1 MTATLQVT
9 EKPTAQRYF
18 TEEEYL
24 ALEEAAEDKSEYL
37 DGEIIPMTGGST
49 NHNQISGNL
58 YIALSLA
65 LKKQNYRI
73 FMGDVRLWMTKKR
86 IYTYPDVM
94 VIPGKPEYF
103 NNRKDTV
110 MNPQVII
117 EVLSKSTK
125 AYDRSDKFKFY
136 QTIPTFQEY
145 VLIDQSQ
152 VYVEHY
158 CKLAN
163 KRWSYS
169 QYDEED
175 AALVFSS
182 FQVEVPL
189 ADVYEKVD
197 FEAENE
203 PENEPEKSEEE

>member
-1 MTATLQVT
+1 MTAILQVT
-9 EKPTAQRYF
+9 EQPTAQRYF
-18 TEEEYL
+18 TPEEYL
-24 ALEEAAEDKSEYL
+24 ALEEAAEYKSEYR
-37 DGEIIPMTGGST
+37 DGVIIPMTGGTT
-49 NHNQISGNL
+49 NHNRISLNMS
-58 YIALSLA
+58 IALRLA
-65 LKKQNYRI
+65 LKGLDYDV
-73 FMGDVRLWMTKKR
+73 FMGDVRLWLPKKR
-86 IYTYPDVM
+86 FYTYPDVM
-94 VIPGKPEYF
+94 VIPGKPEYY

-110 MNPQVII
+110 MNPQVIV

-145 VLIDQSQ
+145 ILIDQSQ
-152 VYVEHY
+152 VYVEQY

-163 KRWSYS
+163 KRWSYR

-175 AALVFSS
+175 AALVFNF

-197 FEAENE
+197 FEAEDEPDNE
-203 PENEPEKSEEE
+203 TEESGEE

>member
-1 MTATLQVT
+1 MTAILQVT
-9 EKPTAQRYF
+9 EQPTAQDYF
-18 TEEEYL
+18 TPEEYL
-24 ALEEAAEDKSEYL
+24 ALEEAAEYKSEYL
-37 DGEIIPMTGGST
+37 DGVIIPMTGGTT
-49 NHNQISGNL
+49 NHNRISLNMS
-58 YIALSLA
+58 IALRLA
-65 LKKQNYRI
+65 LKGLDYDV
-73 FMGDVRLWMTKKR
+73 FMGDVRLWMTKNR

-136 QTIPTFQEY
+136 QTLPTFQEY
-145 VLIDQSQ
+145 ILIDQSQ
-152 VYVEHY
+152 VYIEQY

-163 KRWSYS
+163 KRWSYT

-175 AALVFSS
+175 EALVFNF
-182 FQVEVPL
+182 FQVEVAL

-197 FEAENE
+197 FAAENE
-203 PENEPEKSEEE
+203 PEHEPEESGEA

>member
-9 EKPTAQRYF
+9 EQPTAQRYF

-24 ALEEAAEDKSEYL
+24 ALEEAAEYKSEYR
-37 DGEIIPMTGGST
+37 DGEIIPMTGGTT
-49 NHNQISGNL
+49 NHNHISLNMS
-58 YIALSLA
+58 IALRLA
-65 LKKQNYRI
+65 LKGLDYDV

-86 IYTYPDVM
+86 FYTYPDVM
-94 VIPGKPEYF
+94 VIPGKPEYY

-110 MNPQVII
+110 INPQVII

-125 AYDRSDKFKFY
+125 SYDRSDKFQFY
-136 QTIPTFQEY
+136 QTLPTFQEY
-145 VLIDQSQ
+145 ILIDQSRI
-152 VYVEHY
+152 YVEQY

-175 AALVFSS
+175 TALGFN
-182 FQVEVPL
+182 FFKVEVPL
-189 ADVYEKVD
+189 ADMYEKVD

-203 PENEPEKSEEE
+203 PEESAEE

>member
-9 EKPTAQRYF
+9 EQPTSQRYF
-18 TEEEYL
+18 TPEEYL
-24 ALEEAAEDKSEYL
+24 TLEEAAEDKSEYL

-94 VIPGKPEYF
+94 VIPGKPEYY

-110 MNPQVII
+110 INPQVII

-125 AYDRSDKFKFY
+125 SYDDRSDKFQFY
-136 QTIPTFQEY
+136 QTLPTFQEY
-145 VLIDQSQ
+145 ILIDQSRI
-152 VYVEHY
+152 YVEQY

-175 AALVFSS
+175 TALVFDF

-189 ADVYEKVD
+189 ADMYEKVD

-203 PENEPEKSEEE
+203 PEESAEE

>member
-1 MTATLQVT
+1 VTATLQVT
-9 EKPTAQRYF
+9 EQPTAQRYF

-24 ALEEAAEDKSEYL
+24 ALEEAAEYKSEYR
-37 DGEIIPMTGGST
+37 DGEIIPMTGGTT
-49 NHNQISGNL
+49 NHNRISLNMS
-58 YIALSLA
+58 IALRLA
-65 LKKQNYRI
+65 LKGLDYDV

-86 IYTYPDVM
+86 FYTYPDVM
-94 VIPGKPEYF
+94 VIPGKPEYY

-110 MNPQVII
+110 INPQVII

-125 AYDRSDKFKFY
+125 SYDRSDKFQFY
-136 QTIPTFQEY
+136 QTLPTFQEY
-145 VLIDQSQ
+145 ILIDQSRI
-152 VYVEHY
+152 YVEQY

-175 AALVFSS
+175 TALVFDF

-189 ADVYEKVD
+189 ADMYEKVD

-203 PENEPEKSEEE
+203 PEESAEE